1 MGVGIRP
8 GMVYK
13 SFVLGGELS
22 GLSGYCLGYLAGMG
36 LGTPPV
42 ASWGGIKGCSKSCD
56 GSWGDFCLLGGT
68 SCGFPTLGDPH
79 GCNPCFMSEE
89 GLRPLAPRMNVDCTE

>member
-8 GMVYK
+8 GMVYQG
-13 SFVLGGELS
+13 FVLGGELS

-42 ASWGGIKGCSKSCD
+42 ASWGGSRVAPSPVMAPGETSAFWGVLPV
-56 GSWGDFCLLGGT
+56 GSLLLGIPMGAIHV
-68 SCGFPTLGDPH
+68 S
-79 GCNPCFMSEE
+79 
-89 GLRPLAPRMNVDCTE
+89 

>member
-1 MGVGIRP
+1 MRTPPLQSIVPLQLDLNLEIPGLAQIHFALIMGVGIRP

-13 SFVLGGELS
+13 GFVLGGELS

-42 ASWGGIKGCSKSCD
+42 ASW
-56 GSWGDFCLLGGT
+56 WGDQGLLQV
-68 SCGFPTLGDPH
+68 L
-79 GCNPCFMSEE
+79 
-89 GLRPLAPRMNVDCTE
+89 

>member
-1 MGVGIRP
+1 
-8 GMVYK
+8 MVYK

-42 ASWGGIKGCSKSCD
+42 ASCGGSRVAPSPVMASGETSAFWGVLPV
-56 GSWGDFCLLGGT
+56 GSLLLGIPMGAILV
-68 SCGFPTLGDPH
+68 S
-79 GCNPCFMSEE
+79 
-89 GLRPLAPRMNVDCTE
+89 